1 MANPH
6 PTPRLENLRSPWQPG
21 TSGNPAGYSQGRR
34 ISDAIENMIDEMKLE
49 RSFAATAIAMALGHK
64 HTLKQLV
71 KDPET
76 GKDVWVE
83 HKPDL
88 AWFKMIVPRPRIEP
102 APQQMD
108 AVTRLSTILD
118 DLDSKRAAQEE
129 QDKAAESA
137 GPSPSGPG
145 EWKETVQSASTL
157 FHDVPAHAGG
167 GQVAL
172 KAAQAD
178 LPAGDPGTTLAVERP
193 SGQRSVPIPSA
204 LLELFN
210 PARHAVRL
218 MAFVDAQLAGLFTG
232 NIRGFAAGI
241 IRVRPRL
248 AGGLGRALAEIAV
261 VACLLLFHQAV
272 VVDNQRAG
280 GHVVQA
286 GAVAA
291 DEQHGSQVVR
301 QQRLE
306 PLQGR
311 DIQVVGQLIPDQ
323 PAGDLV
329 AGEVVAGKA
338 GTPPPTL
345 VTGSTFPMLYPVLA
359 PERPPD
365 GKPALTVVA
374 EQADAHPGTLVAR
387 STFPMLYPVLAPER
401 PPDGKPATTVVAGQA
416 DTHPRTLVT
425 GSTFPML
432 YPVLAPERPPDG
444 KPATTF
450 LAATL
455 SVVLLQPVA
464 VGLLN
469 LLRPPSKVRAQAPSV
484 TPQPALVNHAVE
496 NARNLDISRHALAR

>member
-1 MANPH
+1 
-6 PTPRLENLRSPWQPG
+6 
-21 TSGNPAGYSQGRR
+21 
-34 ISDAIENMIDEMKLE
+34 
-49 RSFAATAIAMALGHK
+49 MALGHK
-64 HTLKQLV
+64 HMLRQLV
-71 KDPET
+71 KDPVT
-76 GKDVWVE
+76 GVDVWVE
-83 HKPDL
+83 HQPDL
-88 AWFKMIVPRPRIEP
+88 AWFKMIVPQPRIEP
-102 APQQMD
+102 AAQQPD
-108 AVTRLSTILD
+108 AVTRLRTILQNID
-118 DLDSKRAAQEE
+118 RKEREAADQG
-129 QDKAAESA
+129 KAAESPERSQSDPCHVNEQAESTGAFQDVPAQA
-137 GPSPSGPG
+137 GSGHNSLATRHSPLA
-145 EWKETVQSASTL
+145 TFQ
-157 FHDVPAHAGG
+157 DVPAHAGS

-193 SGQRSVPIPSA
+193 FCQRSAPILHG

-218 MAFVDAQLAGLFTG
+218 KAFVDAQLAGLFTG

-241 IRVRPRL
+241 IRVWPRL
-248 AGGLGRALAEIAV
+248 AGGLGRALAEVAV
-261 VACLLLFHQAV
+261 VACFLLFHQAV

-306 PLQGR
+306 PLQGL
-311 DIQVVGQLIPDQ
+311 DIQVVGRLIPDQ

-329 AGEVVAGKA
+329 AGEVVAGQA
-338 GTPPPTL
+338 GAHPGTL
-345 VTGSTFPMLYPVLA
+345 VTRSTFPELYSVLA

-365 GKPALTVVA
+365 GKPAPTVVA
-374 EQADAHPGTLVAR
+374 GQAGAHPRTLVAR

-401 PPDGKPATTVVAGQA
+401 PPDGKPAPTVVAGQA
-416 DTHPRTLVT
+416 GAHPGTLVT
-425 GSTFPML
+425 RSTFPEL

-444 KPATTF
+444 KPAPTF

-469 LLRPPSKVRAQAPSV
+469 LLRPPSKVRVKPRV
-484 TPQPALVNHAVE
+484 LPQN
-496 NARNLDISRHALAR
+496 RRW

>member
-6 PTPRLENLRSPWQPG
+6 PTPRPENLRQPWQPG

-64 HTLKQLV
+64 HTLRQLV
-71 KDPET
+71 KDPVT
-76 GKDVWVE
+76 GVDVWVE

-88 AWFKMIVPRPRIEP
+88 AWFKMIVPQPRIEP
-102 APQQMD
+102 AAQQPD
-108 AVTRLSTILD
+108 AVTRLRTILD
-118 DLDSKRAAQEE
+118 NIDRKRAAQEE

-157 FHDVPAHAGG
+157 SHDVPAHAGG

-172 KAAQAD
+172 QAAQAD
-178 LPAGDPGTTLAVERP
+178 LPAGDPGTTLALERP
-193 SGQRSVPIPSA
+193 SAQRSVPIPSA

-210 PARHAVRL
+210 PARHALRL
-218 MAFVDAQLAGLFTG
+218 QAFVAERARAMPWAGLLRPLQGLSASHIRTLRLGLPAAPKGHHNLARG
-232 NIRGFAAGI
+232 NA
-241 IRVRPRL
+241 PS
-248 AGGLGRALAEIAV
+248 GGLGRALTEIAV

-272 VVDNQRAG
+272 VLDDQRAG

-306 PLQGR
+306 PLQGL
-311 DIQVVGQLIPDQ
+311 DIQVTGRLIPDQ

-329 AGEVVAGKA
+329 AGEVVAGQA
-338 GTPPPTL
+338 GAHPGTL
-345 VTGSTFPMLYPVLA
+345 VTRSTFPELYPVLA

-365 GKPALTVVA
+365 GKPAPT
-374 EQADAHPGTLVAR
+374 
-387 STFPMLYPVLAPER
+387 
-401 PPDGKPATTVVAGQA
+401 
-416 DTHPRTLVT
+416 
-425 GSTFPML
+425 
-432 YPVLAPERPPDG
+432 
-444 KPATTF
+444 
-450 LAATL
+450 
-455 SVVLLQPVA
+455 
-464 VGLLN
+464 
-469 LLRPPSKVRAQAPSV
+469 SK
-484 TPQPALVNHAVE
+484 T
-496 NARNLDISRHALAR
+496 